1 LWRRAKESV
10 GASNSE
16 REGAVEAEGAEAGIK
31 KDGRRGLPSG
41 KWFLGNGVGIRRKTQ
56 ERSRRA
62 EIGRPRTDYGA
73 EGRRLVWRRRKAARP
88 RTARP
93 PKRA

>member
-1 LWRRAKESV
+1 
-10 GASNSE
+10 
-16 REGAVEAEGAEAGIK
+16 
-31 KDGRRGLPSG
+31 
-41 KWFLGNGVGIRRKTQ
+41 VGIRRKTQ